1 MHKEIKFLTG
11 GFGIWNELEEVVLK
25 RNAGQLSVV
34 KWFEEERRSTSRNAM
49 PRLQGPATVAE
60 YETLKT
66 HSIDYLSAV
75 TKLYIAFFFFFL
87 WPHLWLIEVPRLGVK
102 SELQLQAYITATAT
116 PDPSHIFDL
125 LHSLQQ
131 HWIDP

>member
-34 KWFEEERRSTSRNAM
+34 KWFEEERRSTSPNAM

-75 TKLYIAFFFFFL
+75 TKLYIAFFFFFYDHTYGL
-87 WPHLWLIEVPRLGVK
+87 
-102 SELQLQAYITATAT
+102 
-116 PDPSHIFDL
+116 
-125 LHSLQQ
+125 
-131 HWIDP
+131 